1 MPTMPEIINQLP
13 DAKVIEVSKA
23 LFDRLYAEI
32 AYDDVLAGARDQKP
46 LNPLLSIGED
56 ALGSNLTAED
66 SARIGRQM
74 VSYLAADEAF
84 EPIVR
89 EAVEKVQHSDKLV
102 VDVIL
107 AVGLVVNLTL
117 LVATTKIDVSKD
129 ADGKISWRIK
139 KREASPE
146 LVKTVVEPVT
156 DLATRV
162 GQ

>member
-1 MPTMPEIINQLP
+1 MSKTLEMINQLP
-13 DAKVIEVSKA
+13 DAKVIEVSKV
-23 LFDRLYAEI
+23 LFNRLYAEVP
-32 AYDDVLAGARDQKP
+32 YDDVLANARDQA
-46 LNPLLSIGED
+46 LLEPLLSLGED

-74 VSYLAADEAF
+74 VSHLAADETF

-89 EAVEKVQHSDKLV
+89 EAVEKVQQSDKLV

-117 LVATTKIDVSKD
+117 LVATTRIDVSKD
-129 ADGKISWRIK
+129 ADGNISWRFK

-146 LVKTVVEPVT
+146 LVKAVVEPVA
-156 DLATRV
+156 DLATKV